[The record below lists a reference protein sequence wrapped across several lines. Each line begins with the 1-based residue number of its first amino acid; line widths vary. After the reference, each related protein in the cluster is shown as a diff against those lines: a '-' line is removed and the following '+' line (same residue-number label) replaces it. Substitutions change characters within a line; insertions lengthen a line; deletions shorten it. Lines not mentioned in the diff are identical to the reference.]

1 MGETQVQWYV
11 SSTKTPDLHWLFSP
25 DYDMENLRGESNFGF
40 EDDDLTDEMKGSTA
54 SIEDR
59 ND

>member
-1 MGETQVQWYV
+1 MQWYV